1 MGWSKYTYNSIIY
14 GIMRTFEAENYKI
27 CITYKNRTYMHKN
40 IEIENIQLKI
50 LSKEVKFLE
59 LLKHEVWNL

>member
-1 MGWSKYTYNSIIY
+1 
-14 GIMRTFEAENYKI
+14 MRTFEAENYKI

-59 LLKHEVWNL
+59 LLKHEV